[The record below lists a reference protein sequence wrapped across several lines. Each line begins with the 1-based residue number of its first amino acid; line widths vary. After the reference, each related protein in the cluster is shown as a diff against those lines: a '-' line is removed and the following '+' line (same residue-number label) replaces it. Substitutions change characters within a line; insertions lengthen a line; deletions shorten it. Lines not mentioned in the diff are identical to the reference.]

1 MLKDVY
7 LLSIVKYGQ
16 VSLSWLFDVVRF
28 SPVSDAQLAWITSFE
43 ALPFL
48 IPKNDIY
55 IYIIL
60 YIYMRERIVRVF

>member
-1 MLKDVY
+1 MLKDVC

-55 IYIIL
+55 IIL
-60 YIYMRERIVRVF
+60 YIYERENCESVLN

>member
-28 SPVSDAQLAWITSFE
+28 SPVSDAQLAWIKSFE
-43 ALPFL
+43 ALPFS

-55 IYIIL
+55 IYNFI
-60 YIYMRERIVRVF
+60 YIYINDDD